1 LDLACPLFSLHASF
15 YQIPGA
21 AQSNINLSP
30 KSYEDH

>member
-1 LDLACPLFSLHASF
+1 LHASF
-15 YQIPGA
+15 YEIPGA